1 MISPSLLFLVALLF
15 IMGFIA
21 GRRGDGS
28 IERAWARFKKQVAE
42 FLPRMVL
49 VIIGTG
55 FLLQIIPS
63 ELISENLGR
72 DAGLK
77 PIFIGGLAGML
88 VPAGP
93 AVAFTTAAT
102 LAGAGASQGAL
113 VAFIT
118 AWCIFAIHRILI
130 YETSLA
136 GPKFLLIR
144 CTVALPIPFIAG
156 TVAHYLSH

>member
-15 IMGFIA
+15 VMGYIA

-28 IERAWARFKKQVAE
+28 IQRAWVRFKKQVAE

-72 DAGLK
+72 GAGLK
-77 PIFIGGLAGML
+77 PILIGGLAGML

-102 LAGAGASQGAL
+102 LAGAGASEGAL

-156 TVAHYLSH
+156 TVAHYLS

>member
-1 MISPSLLFLVALLF
+1 
-15 IMGFIA
+15 MGYIA
-21 GRRGDGS
+21 GRRGDVS
-28 IERAWARFKKQVAE
+28 IQRAWVRFKKQVAE

-72 DAGLK
+72 GAGLK
-77 PIFIGGLAGML
+77 PILIGGLAGML

-102 LAGAGASQGAL
+102 LAGAGASEGAL

-156 TVAHYLSH
+156 TVAHYLS